1 VRWHTPAQ
9 EYGLQTRPIF
19 WFIRLARMTDAELA
33 LASPAEESPW
43 GSTDDACKAKHF
55 KARSLNRTGEGATP
69 VAIYLSMHIIACM
82 TRQALN
88 QLIATMQAAQEIRF
102 IRACASQM
110 AGRLL
115 CEFEAPDQDTLL
127 RVLDKHHIAHD
138 WIIRAELTWGEQT
151 TASSLAPEASGSTG
165 SQAVSTGQEAARQ
178 SQTPDAAEVHGEPS
192 IIEQPSPSTATPSEP
207 SEATILHILRRLRD
221 ESAWQTIRTQHD
233 MQPVAVLLMHDAV
246 LAPPPLDVPI
256 YACEADVMA
265 RGITSPLPRLT
276 YDQIVDLIFACKRVM
291 VW

>member
-1 VRWHTPAQ
+1 
-9 EYGLQTRPIF
+9 
-19 WFIRLARMTDAELA
+19 
-33 LASPAEESPW
+33 
-43 GSTDDACKAKHF
+43 
-55 KARSLNRTGEGATP
+55 

-88 QLIATMQAAQEIRF
+88 QLIASMQAAQEVRF

-115 CEFEAPDQDTLL
+115 CEFDAPDQDALL
-127 RVLDKHHIAHD
+127 RFLGKHHIAHE

-151 TASSLAPEASGSTG
+151 AGGSLAPEASASAEPQAGSTH
-165 SQAVSTGQEAARQ
+165 QEAYPQ
-178 SQTPDAAEVHGEPS
+178 SQTPGAAETHTEPLTVG
-192 IIEQPSPSTATPSEP
+192 QPSPSAAASSEP
-207 SEATILHILRRLRD
+207 SEATILHILRTLRD
-221 ESAWQTIRTQHD
+221 ESAWQIIQTQRD

-246 LAPPPLDVPI
+246 LAPPPLDVPM

-276 YDQIVDLIFACKRVM
+276 YDQIVDLIFACKQVM

>member
-1 VRWHTPAQ
+1 
-9 EYGLQTRPIF
+9 
-19 WFIRLARMTDAELA
+19 
-33 LASPAEESPW
+33 
-43 GSTDDACKAKHF
+43 
-55 KARSLNRTGEGATP
+55 

-88 QLIATMQAAQEIRF
+88 QLIASMQAAQEVRF

-115 CEFEAPDQDTLL
+115 CEFDAPDQDTLL
-127 RVLDKHHIAHD
+127 GFLGKHHIAHE
-138 WIIRAELTWGEQT
+138 WIIRAELTWGEPT
-151 TASSLAPEASGSTG
+151 VASSLAPEASASAEPQGGST
-165 SQAVSTGQEAARQ
+165 SQGAYPQ
-178 SQTPDAAEVHGEPS
+178 SQTPGAAEARTEPLTVG
-192 IIEQPSPSTATPSEP
+192 QPSPSAAASSEP
-207 SEATILHILRRLRD
+207 SEAAILHILRTLRD
-221 ESAWQTIRTQHD
+221 ESAWQIIQTQRD

-246 LAPPPLDVPI
+246 LAPPPLDVPM

-276 YDQIVDLIFACKRVM
+276 YDQIVDLIFACKQVM

>member
-1 VRWHTPAQ
+1 
-9 EYGLQTRPIF
+9 
-19 WFIRLARMTDAELA
+19 
-33 LASPAEESPW
+33 
-43 GSTDDACKAKHF
+43 
-55 KARSLNRTGEGATP
+55 
-69 VAIYLSMHIIACM
+69 VAIYLSMHITACM

-102 IRACASQM
+102 IRAYGSQM

-115 CEFEAPDQDTLL
+115 CEFDAPDQDTLL
-127 RVLDKHHIAHD
+127 RFLDKHHITHD
-138 WIIRAELTWGEQT
+138 WIIRAELTWGELPA
-151 TASSLAPEASGSTG
+151 ASSPAQEASRSAESQTSSAGPEA
-165 SQAVSTGQEAARQ
+165 APQ
-178 SQTPDAAEVHGEPS
+178 SRTPVAAEVHAEPS
-192 IIEQPSPSTATPSEP
+192 TVAQPSA
-207 SEATILHILRRLRD
+207 ATILHILRTLKD
-221 ESAWQTIRTQHD
+221 ESAWRTIRTQHD

-246 LAPPPLDVPI
+246 LAPPPLDVPM

>member
-1 VRWHTPAQ
+1 
-9 EYGLQTRPIF
+9 
-19 WFIRLARMTDAELA
+19 M
-33 LASPAEESPW
+33 
-43 GSTDDACKAKHF
+43 
-55 KARSLNRTGEGATP
+55 
-69 VAIYLSMHIIACM
+69 AIYLSMHIIACM

-110 AGRLL
+110 AARLL
-115 CEFEAPDQDTLL
+115 CEFDAPDQDTLL
-127 RVLDKHHIAHD
+127 RVLDKHHIAYE
-138 WIIRAELTWGEQT
+138 WIIREELTWGERQ
-151 TASSLAPEASGSTG
+151 TASPSAQETSTPVAPQAS
-165 SQAVSTGQEAARQ
+165 STGQEVAPQ
-178 SQTPDAAEVHGEPS
+178 SQTPVATEARAEPS
-192 IIEQPSPSTATPSEP
+192 ATAQPSLSTATPGEP
-207 SEATILHILRRLRD
+207 SESTTLHILRTLRD
-221 ESAWQTIRTQHD
+221 ESAWQIIRTQRD

-246 LAPPPLDVPI
+246 LAPPPLEVPM

>member
-1 VRWHTPAQ
+1 
-9 EYGLQTRPIF
+9 
-19 WFIRLARMTDAELA
+19 
-33 LASPAEESPW
+33 
-43 GSTDDACKAKHF
+43 
-55 KARSLNRTGEGATP
+55 

-102 IRACASQM
+102 IRARASQM

-115 CEFEAPDQDTLL
+115 CEFDAPDQDTLL
-127 RVLDKHHIAHD
+127 RFLDKHHIAHD
-138 WIIRAELTWGEQT
+138 WIIRAELAWGELRA
-151 TASSLAPEASGSTG
+151 ASSPTLEASRPAE
-165 SQAVSTGQEAARQ
+165 SQASSTAQEVAPQRQ
-178 SQTPDAAEVHGEPS
+178 ASVMAEVRAEPS
-192 IIEQPSPSTATPSEP
+192 TIEQPSPSTATSDEP
-207 SEATILHILRRLRD
+207 SEATILHILRALKD
-221 ESAWQTIRTQHD
+221 ESAWRTIRTQHD

-246 LAPPPLDVPI
+246 LAPPPLDVPM